1 MALIGEFNADL
12 DIYLA
17 ESKGRT
23 GASKRSTNDIQVMGA
38 KSKGPLAPGK
48 MYCFNYY
55 TTEELFYDTKPL
67 VIGLGESDDGHQLGI
82 NLHYMPYEA
91 RIPFLTELT
100 KTLQNQIEGKKNEDP
115 SLEAPIPTFQWTFLK
130 RALGKKYNLTYC
142 VRQYR
147 MDRMKNPY
155 VIGYSDW
162 YLGAVNNE
170 DQFYGGNINQA
181 QSLYYKN
188 I

>member
-1 MALIGEFNADL
+1 MALAGDFNADL
-12 DIYLA
+12 DIYLT

-23 GASKRSTNDIQVMGA
+23 GASKRSSNDILVMGA
-38 KSKGPLAPGK
+38 KSKGPLLPGK

-55 TTEELFYDTKPL
+55 TTEEAFYDTKPL

-100 KTLQNQIEGKKNEDP
+100 ITLKNQIESNKKEDP
-115 SLEAPIPTFQWTFLK
+115 LLESPITTFKWKFLK
-130 RALGKKYNLTYC
+130 QALGKKYNLTYC
-142 VRQYR
+142 VRQYK

-155 VIGYSDW
+155 VIGYSNW
-162 YLGAVNNE
+162 YVGAVNNE
-170 DQFYGGNINQA
+170 DQFFGGNINQA

>member
-1 MALIGEFNADL
+1 MALAGDFNADL
-12 DIYLA
+12 DIYLT

-23 GASKRSTNDIQVMGA
+23 GASKRSSNDILVMGA
-38 KSKGPLAPGK
+38 KSKGPLLPGK

-55 TTEELFYDTKPL
+55 TTEEAFYDTKPL

-100 KTLQNQIEGKKNEDP
+100 KTLKNQIESNKKEDP
-115 SLEAPIPTFQWTFLK
+115 LLESPITTFKWKFLK
-130 RALGKKYNLTYC
+130 QALGKKYNLTYC
-142 VRQYR
+142 VRQYK

-155 VIGYSDW
+155 VIGYADW
-162 YLGAVNNE
+162 YVGAVNNE
-170 DQFYGGNINQA
+170 DEFFGGNINQA

>member
-1 MALIGEFNADL
+1 MGLVGVFKEDL
-12 DIYLA
+12 DIYLT

-23 GASKRSTNDIQVMGA
+23 GASKRSIGDIPIMGA
-38 KSKGPLAPGK
+38 RSKGPLEPGK

-55 TTEELFYDTKPL
+55 TTEETFYDTKPL

-91 RIPFLTELT
+91 RIPFLTQLT
-100 KTLQNQIEGKKNEDP
+100 STLKTQIQYNLNDNPLLEG
-115 SLEAPIPTFQWTFLK
+115 PITTFQWKFLK
-130 RALGKKYNLTYC
+130 RALGRKYNLTYC

-147 MDRMKNPY
+147 LDRMKDPY
-155 VIGYSDW
+155 VIGYGDW
-162 YLGAVNNE
+162 YVGAVNNE
-170 DQFYGGNINQA
+170 DQFFGGNINQP

>member
-1 MALIGEFNADL
+1 MALTGDFKADL
-12 DIYLA
+12 DIYLT

-23 GASKRSTNDIQVMGA
+23 GASKRSTGDIPMMGA
-38 KSKGPLAPGK
+38 KSKGPLEPGK

-55 TTEELFYDTKPL
+55 TTKETFYDTKPL

-82 NLHYMPYEA
+82 NLHYMPYEV
-91 RIPFLTELT
+91 RIPFLTQLT
-100 KTLQNQIEGKKNEDP
+100 KTLKNQIESNKKEDP
-115 SLEAPIPTFQWTFLK
+115 SKEDPITTFQWKFLK

-142 VRQYR
+142 VRQYK
-147 MDRMKNPY
+147 MDRMKDPY

-162 YLGAVNNE
+162 YVGAVNNE
-170 DQFYGGNINQA
+170 DQFFGGNINQA